1 MKPTVL
7 VVLTLCLFISAPA
20 QQTSEGQLI
29 IQRKCRS
36 EHAAPL
42 QGRYGQQYPELIRE
56 IRVLD
61 ARPDTSRI
69 GIVRAAWG
77 QSEIK
82 LASPVANELS
92 KYLNNAYSRS
102 KGGHS
107 LLIVVKD
114 LWITS
119 PDGYVPGG
127 GIFAGGHRKYYFRF
141 HVEAYLAANDGC
153 MPLISMDTTTEDRED
168 ESAPGIARKAIG
180 ELFDEFMDRI
190 AAKDL
195 DRERRLVSTEQIDS
209 FNESRFAYPMDTA
222 IRMTKGVYRTF
233 EEFLQNAPS
242 IGNAEFSR
250 DNTGN
255 YSLRIPDENGQL
267 YYTHTVWGYC
277 DGDHAYAMMDG
288 NLFPIFEI
296 HHQFYVL
303 GSKEYRLKGGIFV
316 PFFVPLG
323 PVAVVGY
330 THINQEVARSL
341 RVFRIDNGTGLVI
354 E

>member
-7 VVLTLCLFISAPA
+7 VILSLCLFISAPA

-36 EHAAPL
+36 ERAAL
-42 QGRYGQQYPELIRE
+42 FQANYGQHFPELIRG

-69 GIVRAAWG
+69 GIVRTSWG
-77 QSEIK
+77 QSEIM
-82 LASPVANELS
+82 LESPVADELS
-92 KYLNNAYSRS
+92 NYLNNSYSRS

-127 GIFAGGHRKYYFRF
+127 GIFAGGHREYDIRF
-141 HVEAYLAANDGC
+141 HVEAYLAANNGF
-153 MPLISMDTTTEDRED
+153 MPLISMDTTTVDREN
-168 ESAPGIARKAIG
+168 EGAAAVGKKAIR
-180 ELFDEFMDRI
+180 ELFDEFMNRI

-195 DRERRLVSTEQIDS
+195 DRERRVVSTDQIDS
-209 FNESRFAYPMDTA
+209 FNRSRFAYPMDTA
-222 IRMTKGVYRTF
+222 IRMAKGAYRTF

-267 YYTHTVWGYC
+267 YYTHSVWGYC
-277 DGDHAYAMMDG
+277 DGGHAYVMMDG

-341 RVFRIDNGTGLVI
+341 RVFRIDSGTGLVT